1 MRKLAV
7 LLLSSALYSCIPY
20 SLNLCLKGGK
30 VENPSVLEKESK
42 PYLEKGFKEGYF
54 CYGYSLLL
62 EGKPKEAVPFLMK
75 AYRKGFKKA
84 SYYIGKAYLELGD
97 RKKAAYWYLRA
108 IEDGFVNN
116 DYFKTTNYISKE
128 ELDRLYQL
136 GKEFPVL
143 YLYLGDYF
151 FRNEL
156 YDAALYYYHLA
167 IRYGFERAKLMAGL
181 SLYRLG
187 NKKEAMNTL
196 YSLYKEGDKKGAEAI
211 ALLIERE
218 ADLLGGCT
226 VLNAKTPKD
235 FVRKRAEIF
244 KEKKELYTLS
254 AKFYGLASDEKSS
267 LRVLKKAEFYSPD
280 RKGKE
285 LLPSGLK
292 AGSLSYGE
300 LKELCRRGEE
310 WAELLLAEKRGKG
323 FLKAAEEFYRAMGFK
338 AKR

>member
-1 MRKLAV
+1 MRKLAAL
-7 LLLSSALYSCIPY
+7 LLLSLFPSCLPY
-20 SLNLCLKGGK
+20 SVNLCLKGGK
-30 VENPSVLEKESK
+30 VKNPSLLEKEAK
-42 PYLEKGFKEGYF
+42 PFADKGFKEGYF
-54 CYGYSLLL
+54 CYGYAFLL
-62 EGKPKEAVPFLMK
+62 EKKPEKAIPFLLK
-75 AYRKGFKKA
+75 AYRKGYRKA
-84 SYYIGKAYLELGD
+84 SLYLGKAYLELGD
-97 RKKAAYWYLRA
+97 RKKAAYWYYRA
-108 IEDGFVNN
+108 IEDGFVNREFFRVT
-116 DYFKTTNYISKE
+116 DYISKR
-128 ELDRLYQL
+128 ELDRLYAL
-136 GKEFPVL
+136 GRRYPVL

-156 YDAALYYYHLA
+156 YDAALYYYQLA

-187 NKKEAMNTL
+187 NKKEALNTL
-196 YSLYKEGDKKGAEAI
+196 YSLYREGNKKGAEAI

-226 VLNAKTPKD
+226 VLNAKTPKE
-235 FVRKRAEIF
+235 FVRKRAEVF

-254 AKFYGLASDEKSS
+254 AKFYRLASDEKSS
-267 LRVLKKAEFYSPD
+267 LRALKKAEFYSPGK
-280 RKGKE
+280 KGKE

-292 AGSLSYGE
+292 VGSLSYGE

-338 AKR
+338 L